1 MMEDYRYRVRHLTT
15 YDYSGRI
22 DICHS
27 IAHLKPRENEHQ
39 EVLSH
44 RVDVTPE
51 PFFRAEREDY
61 WNNGTLYF
69 EIQGSHDRLEVLS
82 TLTVEKQVGETM
94 EPKSGVAWD
103 DKKERLRSGD
113 SDEAGLYFA
122 NFLLPTRICPF
133 VEAIDAFL
141 EPSLTPGKD
150 SMELASEIMTRI
162 YKEFS
167 YVPGATD
174 TTTPLET
181 VMETKKGVCQ
191 DFAHVFIAALRR
203 VGIPARYVSGYL
215 ETEPPP
221 GQEKL
226 QGADATH
233 AWIEAYSRKTGWL
246 GFDPTNNRIPEH
258 QHIKIAHGRDYF
270 DVQPLKGLF
279 VGSGGQVLSVEVD
292 VERF

>member
-1 MMEDYRYRVRHLTT
+1 MKEYRYRVRHLTT
-15 YDYSGRI
+15 YQYGGRI

-27 IAHLKPRENEHQ
+27 IAHLSPREDDHQ
-39 EVLSH
+39 NVLSH
-44 RVDVTPE
+44 RVDVTPT
-51 PFFRAEREDY
+51 PFFRVDRQDY
-61 WNNGTLYF
+61 WHNGTLYF

-82 TLTVEKQVGETM
+82 TLTVEKQVGDPVLPLSE
-94 EPKSGVAWD
+94 EAWD
-103 DKKERLRSGD
+103 DKKQKLRPGD
-113 SDEAGLYFA
+113 HDEAGVYFA
-122 NFLLPTRICPF
+122 NFLLPTRTCPF
-133 VEAIDAFL
+133 VDGIDEFL
-141 EPSLTPGKD
+141 KPSLSPGKD
-150 SMELASEIMTRI
+150 SMTLVSELMTRV
-162 YKEFS
+162 YEEFA

-174 TTTPLET
+174 TTTPLVEL
-181 VMETKKGVCQ
+181 MKLKKGVCQ
-191 DFAHVFIAALRR
+191 DFAHVMIAALRR

-215 ETEPPP
+215 ETLPPP

-246 GFDPTNNRIPEH
+246 AFDPTNNRIPSH

-279 VGSGGQVLSVEVD
+279 VGSGGQVLTVEVD

>member
-1 MMEDYRYRVRHLTT
+1 METYRYRVRHLTT
-15 YDYSGRI
+15 YQYSGRI
-22 DICHS
+22 DLCHS
-27 IAHLKPRENEHQ
+27 ITHLRPREDSGQ

-44 RVDVTPE
+44 RVDVTPV
-51 PFFRAEREDY
+51 PFFQVEREDY

-82 TLTVEKQVGETM
+82 TLTVEKEVGA
-94 EPKSGVAWD
+94 PVPPVSGVAWD
-103 DKKERLRSGD
+103 NRKQRLRPGD
-113 SDEAGLYFA
+113 HDEAGLYFA
-122 NFLLPTRICPF
+122 NFLLPTRACPF
-133 VEAIDAFL
+133 VDGIDLFL
-141 EPSLTPGKD
+141 APSLTPGKD
-150 SMELASEIMTRI
+150 SMELVSEIMTRV
-162 YKEFS
+162 YKEFA

-174 TTTPLET
+174 TTTPLAT
-181 VMETKKGVCQ
+181 VMKHEKGVCQ
-191 DFAHVFIAALRR
+191 DFAHVMIASLRR
-203 VGIPARYVSGYL
+203 IGIPARYVSGYL
-215 ETEPPP
+215 ETLPPP

-233 AWIEAYSRKTGWL
+233 AWIEAYSKKTGWV
-246 GFDPTNNRIPEH
+246 GFDPTNDKIPVH